1 MYHNILPHQPWKVS
15 EVRGQRS
22 EVHTLNRSL
31 EEGLT
36 SLAGR
41 DAIVVPGRQVRAHG
55 TQPGVSAL
63 VPVGLGCLVKESV
76 LDAVQEGTV
85 GLGRADAVAAA
96 AGATIVLGLHSGM
109 DGRLWMYQSQMIR
122 LY

>member
-41 DAIVVPGRQVRAHG
+41 DAIVVPGRQVRAYG
-55 TQPGVSAL
+55 TQPRVGAL
-63 VPVGLGCLVKESV
+63 VPVGLGCLIKESV

-96 AGATIVLGLHSGM
+96 AGATIVLSLHSGM
-109 DGRLWMYQSQMIR
+109 DGRLWMYQSQMI
-122 LY
+122 